1 MGYKKGDEVVANKDL
16 GGIVRDSVGAGS
28 KGTVTGTD
36 AFGNPTKVAFRDG
49 DRTKEIR
56 VNGRE
61 VR

>member
-1 MGYKKGDEVVANKDL
+1 MGYKKGDDVVAKKDL
-16 GGIVRDSVGAGS
+16 GGVVRDSVRAGS
-28 KGTVTGTD
+28 GGTVTGVD

-56 VNGRE
+56 VNARE